1 VNAQG
6 PDLLGALGST
16 VRRAG
21 DAAANAPASVRG
33 SIDSAGFGALLE
45 RARGGGLSSGKPV
58 AIDPALGVELSRAQL
73 DRLAAAA
80 DRAQASG
87 AERAAVVIDG
97 SVYELDVRGRKI
109 TGEIRPG
116 PGEVMTGIDALVRIG
131 GEDEPERPSPERLLS
146 ALGRG

>member
-1 VNAQG
+1 MNAQG

-21 DAAANAPASVRG
+21 DAGANALG
-33 SIDSAGFGALLE
+33 SAGATIDSMGFGALLE
-45 RARGGGLSSGKPV
+45 RARGGGLASGKPV
-58 AIDPALGVELSRAQL
+58 AIDPSLGVELSREQL

-87 AERAAVVIDG
+87 ARRAAVVIEG
-97 SVYELDVRGRKI
+97 RVYELDVASRKI
-109 TGEIRPG
+109 TGEIRPAA
-116 PGEVMTGIDALVRIG
+116 GEVMTGIDALVRIG
-131 GEDEPERPSPERLLS
+131 GEDEEDGPSAERLLG